1 MQNSSEINKI
11 NKETDNSHK
20 VKAVCLMNVKKGK
33 LNKVIDI
40 LKSIPQVEKITSV
53 TGDADIIAHLEVNY
67 ADEFHDIYA
76 NIIDQIDG
84 VLQTKTY
91 VVMREYHMH

>member
-1 MQNSSEINKI
+1 MQNSSEISKI
-11 NKETDNSHK
+11 DKKEDCRK
-20 VKAVCLMNVKKGK
+20 VKAVCLMNVKKGRI
-33 LNKVIDI
+33 NNVIEI

-91 VVMREYHMH
+91 VVMREYHLH